1 MHRRV
6 QCMQKQA
13 EKCIN
18 PLWGDQHVAKIYIM
32 SRTVLSRKVHS
43 TCEGISGSSDPN
55 RTEHIVK
62 QRLCVYGAFHYDY
75 EYFQYEEEFGE
86 QIRHWKIMR
95 RIKSKYFTHQSS
107 VPLSSF
113 PVLRCQGTGPSL
125 IIFIPPPS
133 PTLHVL
139 TALWHKSLFSTPSLC
154 HAVDRIAFSHPWIHF
169 LPTLLGM
176 LLEIWFT
183 LELSLQLD
191 LLLVCSFPHP

>member
-1 MHRRV
+1 MGFHWNKASNMHRRV

-113 PVLRCQGTGPSL
+113 PVPSL
-125 IIFIPPPS
+125 PGDWPKS
-133 PTLHVL
+133 YHLH
-139 TALWHKSLFSTPSLC
+139 TPSLPYF
-154 HAVDRIAFSHPWIHF
+154 A
-169 LPTLLGM
+169 
-176 LLEIWFT
+176 
-183 LELSLQLD
+183 
-191 LLLVCSFPHP
+191 CSDSFVA